1 MVFPSIIR
9 GLPRASAI
17 AVPTRE
23 TTASSKVD
31 LLNATDFLSNSFT
44 GQKCSNT
51 HPLSTDTTI
60 NTFYVAL
67 CNKCEKH
74 QCTINAVMQSCL

>member
-1 MVFPSIIR
+1 MVFPWIIR

-31 LLNATDFLSNSFT
+31 LLNATDFLNNSLT
-44 GQKCSNT
+44 GQKCSTT
-51 HPLSTDTTI
+51 HLLSTDTTI

-67 CNKCEKH
+67 CNKCE
-74 QCTINAVMQSCL
+74 